1 MKVAVR
7 GGHNFSARGA
17 SGLIDETTEDRKV
30 KDSVISLLK
39 NNGIEVLDCTSP
51 DSCNTVSS
59 DLVYGVNKANSWGA
73 DLFVSIH
80 FNNAY
85 NSYNG
90 KLGTETIVY
99 SGFDIAQRIV
109 NKIAGLG
116 FVNRGMKNDVR
127 GLYELKNTN
136 MKAVIVECCF
146 VEATEDVALYKKV
159 GADGIAKAIVEGI
172 LNTNLSNK
180 VETPKTNTSNPNYNN
195 LIEYQAHVQ
204 SIGWQ
209 DKKHGGEIAGTTGQ
223 AKRLEALTI
232 KWEGKGNLYFEG
244 HIQNIGWTATRVSGE
259 VIGTI
264 NEALRLEAIKIW
276 LEGSDRKLK
285 YRVHIQSKG
294 WTNWLSEKEIAGTT
308 GESLRIEAIEIKVE

>member
-1 MKVAVR
+1 MKIAVR
-7 GGHNFSARGA
+7 GGHNFSVRGA

-30 KDSVISLLK
+30 KNSVISLLK
-39 NNGIEVLDCTSP
+39 SNGIEVLDCTSP
-51 DSCNTVSS
+51 DSYNTVSS
-59 DLVYGVNKANSWGA
+59 DLVYGVDKANSWGA

-85 NSYNG
+85 NYYEG

-99 SGFDIAQRIV
+99 NGFDIAKRIT
-109 NKIAGLG
+109 NKIAELG
-116 FVNRGMKNDVR
+116 FANRGMKNDTR
-127 GLYELKNTN
+127 GLYELKHTN

-146 VEATEDVALYKKV
+146 VEATEDVALYRKV
-159 GADGIAKAIVEGI
+159 GAEGIAKAIVEGI
-172 LNTNLSNK
+172 LNTNLSNNKVNK
-180 VETPKTNTSNPNYNN
+180 VETPNYNN

-223 AKRLEALTI
+223 RKRLEALTI
-232 KWEGKGNLYFEG
+232 KWNGKGKIYFEG
-244 HIQNIGWTATRVSGE
+244 HVQNIGWTSKRTSGE
-259 VIGTI
+259 ITGTI
-264 NEALRLEAIKIW
+264 GEGLRLEAIKIW

-294 WTNWLSEKEIAGTT
+294 WTDWLSEKEIAGTT